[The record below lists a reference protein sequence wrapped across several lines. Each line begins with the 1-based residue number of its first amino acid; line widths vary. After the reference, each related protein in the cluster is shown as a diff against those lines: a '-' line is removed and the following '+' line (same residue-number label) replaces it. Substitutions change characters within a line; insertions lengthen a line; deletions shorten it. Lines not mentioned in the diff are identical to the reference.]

1 MAISPCVNHIDEQG
15 RELVEHGTALFPVA
29 CYHDDLT
36 SDPVPWHWHDELEA
50 VIIEEGT
57 AVFAADHERL
67 FLNAGEGCLVNAD
80 VLHAAWNAEG
90 SSCRLHSVVFH
101 PRLVGGAAESIFWQN
116 YVLPIIEH
124 RSFRILRLVPSEQR
138 DAAMLGYIET
148 AWQCC
153 KSEPRGYELQ
163 VRSALS
169 DFLLETLDCIPG
181 RETALSAKTRRRE
194 ERMKQM
200 LEYIRNHL
208 REEMSVAEIAR
219 AASISES
226 ECIRCFRNTI
236 GVTPIKYVRQLRL
249 QRAAELLKTTD
260 KKIVEIGEECGFQ
273 EMSYFSR
280 VFREQFSRTP
290 SQYRIQKGL

>member
-101 PRLVGGAAESIFWQN
+101 PRLVGGAAESIFW
-116 YVLPIIEH
+116 
-124 RSFRILRLVPSEQR
+124 
-138 DAAMLGYIET
+138 
-148 AWQCC
+148 
-153 KSEPRGYELQ
+153 
-163 VRSALS
+163 LS
-169 DFLLETLDCIPG
+169 
-181 RETALSAKTRRRE
+181 SVSSRE
-194 ERMKQM
+194 E
-200 LEYIRNHL
+200 
-208 REEMSVAEIAR
+208 
-219 AASISES
+219 
-226 ECIRCFRNTI
+226 
-236 GVTPIKYVRQLRL
+236 
-249 QRAAELLKTTD
+249 
-260 KKIVEIGEECGFQ
+260 
-273 EMSYFSR
+273 
-280 VFREQFSRTP
+280 
-290 SQYRIQKGL
+290 